1 MTSDSDGSGDGD
13 DGYSEREDVQRM
25 VDQAVERHGKEYV
38 AENIDQLL
46 AGLNVVMNVDKDE
59 LDIPSPADTQETDP
73 DTTSR
78 YTNGEGEQMS
88 FAQIALAA
96 AKDPNVTVEETPD
109 GYRIDGTLYTPID
122 E

>member
-1 MTSDSDGSGDGD
+1 MTGDSDDDGDGD

-25 VDQAVERHGKEYV
+25 VDRAVERHGEAYV

-59 LDIPSPADTQETDP
+59 LDIPSPAGTQETDKTP
-73 DTTSR
+73 R
-78 YTNGEGEQMS
+78 YTNDEGEEMS
-88 FAQIALAA
+88 FAQIAFAS
-96 AKDPNVTVEETPD
+96 AKDPDVTVEETPD
-109 GYRIDGTLYTPID
+109 GYRVDGTLYTPVD